1 MWQHVLAQ
9 IDCKLCKLC
18 GESVSEVSEIQLE
31 HCFLLCPAISDL
43 REAELTRLTV
53 EDVKYPE
60 PHEFRRVLAFVASV
74 LERHRWQA
82 DLEKAE
88 SSDQER
94 DEREKNEKNEKY
106 ETKQK
111 EKNTIE
117 EEQDCRRSTK
127 AHATSS
133 ATSDLH
139 SFYSF
144 HCFRSFH
151 CPTKRT
157 GQQNS
162 SSGLVPQGPREV
174 RRFASGS
181 IQRKDPA
188 GGGCEPCHD
197 HRGPHRV
204 WQEHP

>member
-94 DEREKNEKNEKY
+94 DEREKNEKY

-117 EEQDCRRSTK
+117 EKNRIAEGQQRHTPQAPQPLISTASTAQQKEQDSKTLHLVLYPKGPEKYDDSPLGRFREKILQEVAANRVTIIVAPTGCGKSTRSL
-127 AHATSS
+127 
-133 ATSDLH
+133 D
-139 SFYSF
+139 
-144 HCFRSFH
+144 
-151 CPTKRT
+151 
-157 GQQNS
+157 
-162 SSGLVPQGPREV
+162 
-174 RRFASGS
+174 
-181 IQRKDPA
+181 
-188 GGGCEPCHD
+188 
-197 HRGPHRV
+197 
-204 WQEHP
+204 